1 MKKQIQMISFGAL
14 FLATVL
20 LLSSLMRTAEALVL
34 PSIPVNVTALEH
46 PVLILDAG
54 HGGEDGGA
62 TGVNGALEKDLN
74 LSLTRSL
81 AAMLRLCGYTV
92 IETRTEDRLLYTEG
106 TKKGHKKQSDL
117 ENRVAFTAKYPDS
130 VFISI
135 HMNTYPTPNCE
146 GAQVWYSQ
154 NAPASKEWA
163 TAIQSSVSAL
173 LQPTNHRKIK
183 AATSNIYVLRHA
195 AAPAIL
201 VECGFLSTP
210 ADCARLCDPTY
221 QKQFALALCAAI
233 FEKTATKS

>member
-1 MKKQIQMISFGAL
+1 MKNHIHIISFGAL
-14 FLATVL
+14 LLATVL
-20 LLSSLMRTAEALVL
+20 LLSSLLGAAENAVL
-34 PSIPVNVTALEH
+34 AAITVEAKVSER

-62 TGVNGALEKDLN
+62 TGTNGALEKDLN

-81 AAMLRLCGYTV
+81 ATMLRLCGYTV

-117 ENRVAFTAKYPDS
+117 ENRVAFTEKYPDS

-146 GAQVWYSQ
+146 GVQVWYSQ

-163 TAIQSSVSAL
+163 TAVQSSVSAL
-173 LQPTNHRKIK
+173 LQPENHRKIK
-183 AATSNIYVLRHA
+183 AATSNIYILRHA
-195 AAPAIL
+195 ATPAIL

-210 ADCARLCDPTY
+210 ADCERLCNPTY

-233 FEKTATKS
+233 FEKTVVQS